1 MSFFAVAA
9 CEARASEEAGLRPP
23 KAADCAALG
32 AAGCRQKLFFSI
44 SSSPPPPFR
53 AAKRVCVQTRN
64 SFFGIFACKSFFFA
78 TFIRKSGSKLL
89 HPTHERVSLR
99 ANSNSFLLY
108 LLSANFFFATFIRKS
123 GSKLPRPTHAARA
136 ETACRLCRA
145 RRRKLQ
151 VLRISSGSVAR
162 FRATDAFAVL

>member
-1 MSFFAVAA
+1 MLRFIFEVAA
-9 CEARASEEAGLRPP
+9 CEARASSEAGFCPP

-78 TFIRKSGSKLL
+78 TF
-89 HPTHERVSLR
+89 TD
-99 ANSNSFLLY
+99 
-108 LLSANFFFATFIRKS
+108 KS
-123 GSKLPRPTHAARA
+123 GSKLPHPTHVASEFACNSKFLLYLL
-136 ETACRLCRA
+136 TAKGTQNSRNANFYGFVRL
-145 RRRKLQ
+145 
-151 VLRISSGSVAR
+151 SNGSGC
-162 FRATDAFAVL
+162 FANL